1 MLSQP
6 INNRHIID
14 DALNALATALSPFV
28 ANKTGVAAPTDLSA
42 LLREMLSRWDDAF
55 HAHLGHRGKNLVYEI
70 RDIRNDWAHYNKP
83 FDDDDTDR
91 ALDSIERLLTS
102 IDATS
107 QAAQVNRLKD
117 ERRRARYGSPVQPP
131 PATEYPMATPAE
143 PLQPTGEML
152 RRGVITTPSGP
163 IGNKWPRSI
172 SIRKNLIGCGVFR
185 RFEFNGIK
193 YEVPHDELVRIAG
206 ETTPWL
212 QSPSWTDRGGYST
225 SNPSESFLAKL
236 RPFAKETGET
246 PPATPVVPPSPRPA
260 ETQSG
265 AAETAIT
272 TPGLPRRW
280 RNSNIQHAADALERV
295 GYTCAAPPHTLRDV
309 HIMARSSDGS
319 PNIKVLCPGRLSIHK
334 KYLGECRHIC
344 FPDQDGV
351 WYLAPHDELV
361 RIAGDTTPWLDS
373 LSWQDNGWYS
383 SANPSVKMRYRLRPF
398 ALNFGS

>member
-42 LLREMLSRWDDAF
+42 LLREMLGRWDDAF
-55 HAHLGHRGKNLVYEI
+55 HAALGYRGKNLVYEI

-102 IDATS
+102 IDATAE
-107 QAAQVNRLKD
+107 AALVNRLKD

-131 PATEYPMATPAE
+131 PATEYPKAIP
-143 PLQPTGEML
+143 PDRLPPTDEML
-152 RRGVITTPSGP
+152 RRGVITTPSNP
-163 IGNKWPRSI
+163 IGSKWPRSI
-172 SIRKNLIGCGVFR
+172 SIRKNLIGRGAIR

-212 QSPSWTDRGGYST
+212 QSFSWIDRGGYST
-225 SNPSESFLAKL
+225 SNPSGSFLEKL
-236 RPFAKETGET
+236 RPFANESGVTT
-246 PPATPVVPPSPRPA
+246 PAAPVVLPSPRPA
-260 ETQSG
+260 ETPPG
-265 AAETAIT
+265 ATETVNAKR
-272 TPGLPRRW
+272 GLPRRW
-280 RNSNIQHAADALERV
+280 RTGNIQQAADALERV
-295 GYTCAAPPHTLRDV
+295 GYTCAAPPHTLQDV
-309 HIMARSSDGS
+309 DIMAQSNDGS
-319 PNIKVLCPGRLSIHK
+319 PNIKVRCPGRLSIQK
-334 KYLGECRHIC
+334 KYLGECLHIC
-344 FPDQDGV
+344 FQDQNGV
-351 WYLAPHDELV
+351 WYLALHDELV

-373 LSWQDNGWYS
+373 PSWQDNGGYS
-383 SANPSVKMRYRLRPF
+383 SANPSSKMRYSLRPF

>member
-55 HAHLGHRGKNLVYEI
+55 HSHLGHRGKNLVYEI

-131 PATEYPMATPAE
+131 PATEYPMATPSE

-152 RRGVITTPSGP
+152 RRGVITTPGSP
-163 IGNKWPRSI
+163 IGSKWPRSI
-172 SIRKNLIGCGVFR
+172 SIRKNLIGGGVIR

-193 YEVPHDELVRIAG
+193 YEAPHDELVRIAG

-212 QSPSWTDRGGYST
+212 QSFSWTDRGGYST

-246 PPATPVVPPSPRPA
+246 PPAAPVVPPSPRPA

-272 TPGLPRRW
+272 RPGFPRRW
-280 RNSNIQHAADALERV
+280 RNSNIQQAADALERV
-295 GYTCAAPPHTLRDV
+295 GYNCAAPPHTLRDV
-309 HIMARSSDGS
+309 HIMAQGNDGS

-344 FPDQDGV
+344 FPDQNGV

-373 LSWQDNGWYS
+373 PSWQDRGWYS
-383 SANPSVKMRYRLRPF
+383 SANPSSKMRYRLRPF
-398 ALNFGS
+398 ALNRDS